1 MIQNQIKSPSRAV
14 ASRGFTLIELLVVIA
29 IIAILAALL
38 LPALSAAKRKAKL
51 AQCQS
56 NFHQIMIACN
66 VYASEYN
73 DYYPIC
79 KIGNGN
85 GGATFNHVTS
95 QHYTLYIATLPTSS
109 TPVVQGIQAGV
120 FDCLG
125 HLYETHGIGDA
136 KVFFC
141 PTFPDSSGNTP
152 AAYSNPSFMSTPTGA
167 TDAKT
172 GGYSVYGTMLF
183 NPRRLDAW
191 GTDNQGGGGDDSRA
205 FPKTSSQWTG
215 PTHGGPATGSMQ
227 NGFAYA
233 APGGSHLFGTD
244 NLAVLDAPSSFTV
257 TSFSH
262 YPAQGFDCLFT
273 DGSVQFV
280 QSVPAFQ
287 FISTGQLPGSG
298 PNSPNNEGAPVPQ
311 KYDEIYSWLENGN

>member
-1 MIQNQIKSPSRAV
+1 MRNRISSASRAV
-14 ASRGFTLIELLVVIA
+14 VSRGFTLIELLVVIA

-66 VYASEYN
+66 VYAGEYN

-95 QHYTLYIATLPTSS
+95 QHYTLYIATLPTPS
-109 TPVVQGIQAGV
+109 TLVVQGIQAGV

-141 PTFPDSSGNTP
+141 PAFSDASGNTP
-152 AAYSNPSFMSTPTGA
+152 AAYSNPSFMSTPTV

-172 GGYSVYGTMLF
+172 GGNSVYGTMLF

-205 FPKTSSQWTG
+205 FQKTSSQWTG
-215 PTHGGPATGSMQ
+215 PTHGGPAPGSMQ

-233 APGGSHLFGTD
+233 AAGGRHLFGTD

-262 YPAQGFDCLFT
+262 YPAEGFDCLFT

-311 KYDEIYSWLENGN
+311 KYDQIYSWLENGD

>member
-1 MIQNQIKSPSRAV
+1 VIQNQIKSPSRAV

-109 TPVVQGIQAGV
+109 TPVVQGIQVGV

-172 GGYSVYGTMLF
+172 DWMLGGRTIRVVAVMIRGHS
-183 NPRRLDAW
+183 
-191 GTDNQGGGGDDSRA
+191 QKRA
-205 FPKTSSQWTG
+205 ASGQ
-215 PTHGGPATGSMQ
+215 
-227 NGFAYA
+227 
-233 APGGSHLFGTD
+233 APLM
-244 NLAVLDAPSSFTV
+244 VAP
-257 TSFSH
+257 
-262 YPAQGFDCLFT
+262 L
-273 DGSVQFV
+273 
-280 QSVPAFQ
+280 
-287 FISTGQLPGSG
+287 
-298 PNSPNNEGAPVPQ
+298 PVPCRTALPTLPPAAVIFLGRTTWQ
-311 KYDEIYSWLENGN
+311 F